1 MGLRATGGERGTI
14 APVREQALRLASC
27 HFTLEWDGDDGTR
40 AGLRRFRI
48 ASGMER
54 IGEAGGHW
62 PEAVELSQEFHD
74 HLRAHAVP
82 LDNRAIAHL
91 AGSALALDLYAFLA
105 YRLPRLREPLRLSWA
120 AVTAQFGT
128 ADTPPRKMAQLI
140 RDALT
145 EVRAAYPDAR
155 VEVVREGLILRQS
168 PPSVPVRALVAGGL
182 RLIPS

>member
-1 MGLRATGGERGTI
+1 M
-14 APVREQALRLASC
+14 
-27 HFTLEWDGDDGTR
+27 
-40 AGLRRFRI
+40 
-48 ASGMER
+48 
-54 IGEAGGHW
+54 
-62 PEAVELSQEFHD
+62 
-74 HLRAHAVP
+74 P
-82 LDNRAIAHL
+82 LDSRAIAHL

-105 YRLPRLREPLRLSWA
+105 HRLPRLREPLRLSWA

-168 PPSVPVRALVAGGL
+168 PPSVPVRALVAGSL